1 MAATLHAFVASRT
14 ATILLAALVALA
26 GWVAAPELLGAEQF
40 NGIPAAQEEPNA
52 PSPSETAP
60 PAPADPVDVEISLS
74 EALATLPVETYQV
87 FLSRD
92 PFQPVVVAP
101 LAVDGDGNPIPD
113 PDGSGTPGEPAD
125 PRCEAGSNTATCE
138 GLTVTLLDVTSD
150 ADGTRIIVQVND
162 TLYEVTVG
170 SIFAGSFQVLA
181 ISPPCAD
188 LLFGDDT
195 FTLCQGD
202 RVLK

>member
-1 MAATLHAFVASRT
+1 MVAALHAFAASRT
-14 ATILLAALVALA
+14 ATILLAVLVALA
-26 GWVAAPELLGAEQF
+26 GWIAAPELLGAEQF
-40 NGIPAAQEEPNA
+40 NGIPAAQEEPDA
-52 PSPSETAP
+52 PSASETA
-60 PAPADPVDVEISLS
+60 APAEPVDVEISLS

-101 LAVDGDGNPIPD
+101 LAVDGDGNPIPGG
-113 PDGSGTPGEPAD
+113 DGDGTTGTPGD
-125 PRCEAGSNTATCE
+125 PSCEAGSNTATCE
-138 GLTVTLLDVTSD
+138 NLTVTLLDVTSD
-150 ADGTRIIVQVND
+150 ANGTRIIVQVND

-181 ISPPCAD
+181 ISAPCAD
-188 LLFGDDT
+188 LLFGDDS